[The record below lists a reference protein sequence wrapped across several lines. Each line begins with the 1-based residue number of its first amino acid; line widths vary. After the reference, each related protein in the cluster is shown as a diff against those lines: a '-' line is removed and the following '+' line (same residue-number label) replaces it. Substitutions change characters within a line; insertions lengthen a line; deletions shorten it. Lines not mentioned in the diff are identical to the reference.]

1 MVMCNKPVLPLGRV
15 QGQLRGFFSDWYI
28 VIFNA
33 DRYLNI
39 NMLSLKP
46 TYPTLRNGKSFSE
59 VPKGRGY
66 VSFLEGTSDDI
77 FYRIYTSPS

>member
-1 MVMCNKPVLPLGRV
+1 MVMCNKPVLPLGRA
-15 QGQLRGFFSDWYI
+15 QGQLTGFFSDWHI

-33 DRYLNI
+33 DRYLTCNI
-39 NMLSLKP
+39 NMLSRKP

-66 VSFLEGTSDDI
+66 DGI
-77 FYRIYTSPS
+77 C